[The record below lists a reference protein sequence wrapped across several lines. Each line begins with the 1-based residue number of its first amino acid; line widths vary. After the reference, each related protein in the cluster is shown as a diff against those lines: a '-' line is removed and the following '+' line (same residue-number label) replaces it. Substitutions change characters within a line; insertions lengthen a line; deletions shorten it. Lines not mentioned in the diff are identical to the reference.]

1 MTEDKIVEVAAG
13 LIFSKGRL
21 LIAQRKKSDHL
32 GGLWEFPGGKLEPG
46 ENYPDCLRRE
56 LTEELGVETAVGP
69 LLCAVEHAYSDKT
82 VRIKF
87 HQCRLITGKPQPLGC
102 AALEWVSAAELA
114 NYEFPPADQQ
124 ILNIIRDRE
133 DLWQADKD
141 S

>member
-1 MTEDKIVEVAAG
+1 MIEVAAG
-13 LIFSKGRL
+13 LIFRKRKL
-21 LIAQRKKSDHL
+21 LITQRRPNDHL

-46 ENYPDCLRRE
+46 EDYQDCLRRE
-56 LTEELGVETAVGP
+56 LSEELGVEASVGP
-69 LLCAVEHAYSDKT
+69 LLCAVEHAYPEKT
-82 VRIKF
+82 IRIKF

-102 AALEWVSAAELA
+102 VALEWVSAAELA